1 MQETWVWSL
10 GWEDSLAEGMATYS
24 SILAWRIPWTEE
36 EPGGLQSMRSQRVG
50 HNWATNTHMIALHT
64 LATLPVIPISVK
76 GITIYPL
83 VKANTREM
91 NFNFSFR
98 HSPSHPIHWKVL
110 LFLTTSLH
118 LHHYQFGNLSS
129 ISCLENPMDR
139 GGAWWATVHGFAQSQ
154 TWLSDIFFFLF

>member
-1 MQETWVWSL
+1 
-10 GWEDSLAEGMATYS
+10 MATHS

-64 LATLPVIPISVK
+64 RATLPVIPISVK

-118 LHHYQFGNLSS
+118 LHHYQFGNLSCQGYCNYFLQTGSWTRFHLSSPS
-129 ISCLENPMDR
+129 IYLPCLKPKS
-139 GGAWWATVHGFAQSQ
+139 FY
-154 TWLSDIFFFLF
+154 FLCLCDSLFKV